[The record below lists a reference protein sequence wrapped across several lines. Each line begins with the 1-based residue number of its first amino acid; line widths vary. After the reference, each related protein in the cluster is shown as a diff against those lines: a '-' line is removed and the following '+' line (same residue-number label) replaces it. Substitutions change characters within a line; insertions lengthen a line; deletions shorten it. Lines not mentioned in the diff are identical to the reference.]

1 MKKELRGRWIKDYDI
16 NYIADL
22 SWIKETDDYIA
33 DERIV
38 FVNEEY
44 GCDISGISAKEE
56 IIELIRKSILGM
68 YNDAITP
75 SVMLLYSFLIWY
87 KNTVNRIER
96 LGKIV
101 EREKLL
107 DFELVLNS
115 YVISNLDLL
124 LSQKYDR
131 DNVDE
136 CINHSKYKMISMM
149 KARIIASDE
158 PDLLDKLKQNIYA
171 AIHSCCYLHFIDDD
185 FKVDNYYLLRWEY
198 YPVDKVFRDV
208 INTFDSEIYRTA
220 YYELKGKEFF
230 YFDKIKKSEVDFSS
244 IKSLNIV
251 KDGKSRQVYIANKAI
266 DQATLIYLSKR
277 LNNEFNISY
286 PNRDKIMELSF
297 NLIDSLPRLDN
308 YTIYKFDFKDF
319 FDSVDIKSVYNQYIE
334 HSNLYSYEKELILK
348 IAKKYKNCVQGLPTS
363 NSLIEIVS
371 RDFDERVKAAF
382 SEEGLVFYKRY
393 VDDCILI
400 FNHRVKRE
408 VLDKVLDKCRES
420 ILGKRVMFSPAKTS
434 YQTKLD
440 GDATF
445 DYLGY
450 SFTRCYWD
458 KAKKEDQ
465 YYFYFEFGIAAQKI
479 EKYKKQLDAI
489 FNTYELDL
497 NERLLLR
504 RIQYYDSRI
513 VFHNYDGSK
522 YVNKSTWDVRGI
534 INSYRML
541 RRYVIFDARNIEK
554 VTAGIMMNPYRIQ
567 KETYKFL
574 QYYVKEKRDSL
585 SVVPQYLQGKGCFN
599 HNLWKGFLN
608 NRSIVFQPNIG
619 WSNDLLSERLI
630 EIGGDPIHKSYYEK
644 TRDYY
649 SLLIKKL

>member
-1 MKKELRGRWIKDYDI
+1 MKRELRGRRIRDYDI
-16 NYIADL
+16 NYIVDL
-22 SWIKETDDYIA
+22 RRIMEPDGNIVDEDIK
-33 DERIV
+33 
-38 FVNEEY
+38 FVNREY
-44 GCDISGISAKEE
+44 GCDISGISDKEV
-56 IIELIRKSILGM
+56 IIEHIRQSILEM

-87 KNTVNRIER
+87 KKTLKRLER
-96 LGKIV
+96 LGKI
-101 EREKLL
+101 EKCEKLL
-107 DFELVLNS
+107 DFKSVLNS
-115 YVISNLDLL
+115 NVISKLGAL

-131 DNVDE
+131 DNADE
-136 CINHSKYKMISMM
+136 YINHSKYKMISMM
-149 KARIIASDE
+149 KARIIASDKS
-158 PDLLDKLKQNIYA
+158 DLLDKLEKNIDA
-171 AIHSCCYLHFIDDD
+171 AIHNCYYLHFIDDE

-208 INTFDSEIYRTA
+208 INTFDSEINRPA
-220 YYELKGKEFF
+220 YEELKGKEFF
-230 YFDKIKKSEVDFSS
+230 YFNKIKKSEVDFSS
-244 IKSLNIV
+244 IKSLNII
-251 KDGKSRQVYIANKAI
+251 KDGKRRQVYIANKAI
-266 DQATLIYLSKR
+266 DQAALIYLAKR
-277 LNNEFNISY
+277 LNNEFKISY

-319 FDSVDIKSVYNQYIE
+319 FDSVDIKSIYNQYLE
-334 HSNLYSYEKELILK
+334 HSNLYSYEKELVLK

-363 NSLIEIVS
+363 NALIEIVS
-371 RDFDERVKAAF
+371 REFDERVKAAF
-382 SEEGLVFYKRY
+382 SEDGLVFYKRY

-408 VLDKVLDKCRES
+408 VLNKAVDKCRRL
-420 ILGKRVMFSPAKTS
+420 IFGGKIKFSSAKTS

-440 GDATF
+440 GDETF

-458 KAKKEDQ
+458 KTKKENDHY
-465 YYFYFEFGIAAQKI
+465 YYFKFGIATQKI

-489 FNTYELDL
+489 FNTYERDKD
-497 NERLLLR
+497 ERLLLR

-513 VFHNYDGSK
+513 VFYNYDGSK
-522 YVNKSTWDVRGI
+522 YVNKSIWDVRGI

-541 RRYVIFDARNIEK
+541 RRYVIFDEHNIKEK
-554 VTAGIMMNPYRIQ
+554 TAGIKNPYRIQ
-567 KETYKFL
+567 KETFSFL
-574 QYYVKEKRDSL
+574 QYYVKKKRDDL

-608 NRSIVFQPNIG
+608 NRSIVFQSNIG
-619 WSNDLLSERLI
+619 WSNALLSERLI
-630 EIGGDPIHKSYYEK
+630 EIGGDLIHKSYYEK

-649 SLLIKKL
+649 SLLIKEL

>member
-1 MKKELRGRWIKDYDI
+1 MKNELRGRSIKDYDI

-22 SWIKETDDYIA
+22 RWIMDSRDNIS
-33 DERIV
+33 DEHII
-38 FVNEEY
+38 FVKEEY
-44 GCDISGISAKEE
+44 GCDISGISDKEAIIE
-56 IIELIRKSILGM
+56 IIRESILEM

-87 KNTVNRIER
+87 KNALKRLER
-96 LGKIV
+96 LGEIEKCG
-101 EREKLL
+101 KLL
-107 DFELVLNS
+107 DFKSVLNS
-115 YVISNLDLL
+115 YIISNLGSL

-131 DNVDE
+131 GNVDE
-136 CINHSKYKMISMM
+136 YINHSKYKMISMM
-149 KARIIASDE
+149 KKRIIASDDS
-158 PDLLDKLKQNIYA
+158 DLLDKLVQNIYG
-171 AIHSCCYLHFIDDD
+171 AIYSCRYLHFIDDD
-185 FKVDNYYLLRWEY
+185 FKVDNYYLLKWEY

-208 INTFDSEIYRTA
+208 INTFDSEINRLA
-220 YYELKGKEFF
+220 YDEFKGKEFF

-244 IKSLNIV
+244 IKSLNIM

-319 FDSVDIKSVYNQYIE
+319 FDSVDIKSIYNQYLE

-363 NSLIEIVS
+363 NALIEIVS

-382 SEEGLVFYKRY
+382 SENGLVFYKRY

-408 VLDKVLDKCRES
+408 VLDKVVDKCRGS
-420 ILGKRVMFSPAKTS
+420 IFGGKIKFSPAKTS

-440 GDATF
+440 GDDTF

-458 KAKKEDQ
+458 KPRKEDQ
-465 YYFYFEFGIAAQKI
+465 HYYYFEFGIATQKI

-489 FNTYELDL
+489 FNTYELNK

-513 VFHNYDGSK
+513 VFYNYDGSK

-534 INSYRML
+534 IDSYRML
-541 RRYVIFDARNIEK
+541 RQYVIFDAHNIK
-554 VTAGIMMNPYRIQ
+554 VGTAGIKNPYRIQ
-567 KETYKFL
+567 KETFKFL

-608 NRSIVFQPNIG
+608 NQSIVFQPNIG

-630 EIGGDPIHKSYYEK
+630 EIGGVPSHKSYYEK

>member
-1 MKKELRGRWIKDYDI
+1 M
-16 NYIADL
+16 
-22 SWIKETDDYIA
+22 
-33 DERIV
+33 
-38 FVNEEY
+38 
-44 GCDISGISAKEE
+44 
-56 IIELIRKSILGM
+56 
-68 YNDAITP
+68 
-75 SVMLLYSFLIWY
+75 
-87 KNTVNRIER
+87 
-96 LGKIV
+96 
-101 EREKLL
+101 
-107 DFELVLNS
+107 
-115 YVISNLDLL
+115 
-124 LSQKYDR
+124 
-131 DNVDE
+131 
-136 CINHSKYKMISMM
+136 
-149 KARIIASDE
+149 
-158 PDLLDKLKQNIYA
+158 
-171 AIHSCCYLHFIDDD
+171 
-185 FKVDNYYLLRWEY
+185 
-198 YPVDKVFRDV
+198 
-208 INTFDSEIYRTA
+208 
-220 YYELKGKEFF
+220 
-230 YFDKIKKSEVDFSS
+230 
-244 IKSLNIV
+244 

-319 FDSVDIKSVYNQYIE
+319 FDSVDIKSIYNQYLE

-348 IAKKYKNCVQGLPTS
+348 IANKYKNCVQGLPTS
-363 NSLIEIVS
+363 NALIEIVS

-382 SEEGLVFYKRY
+382 SENGLVFYKRY

-400 FNHRVKRE
+400 FNQRVKRE
-408 VLDKVLDKCRES
+408 VLDKVVDKCRGS
-420 ILGKRVMFSPAKTS
+420 IFGGKIKFSPAKTS

-440 GDATF
+440 GDDTF

-458 KAKKEDQ
+458 KPRKDDQ
-465 YYFYFEFGIAAQKI
+465 HYYYFEFGIATQKI

-489 FNTYELDL
+489 FNTYELNK

-513 VFHNYDGSK
+513 VFYNYDGSK

-534 INSYRML
+534 IDSYRML
-541 RRYVIFDARNIEK
+541 RQYVIFDAHNIK
-554 VTAGIMMNPYRIQ
+554 VGTAGIKNPYRIQ
-567 KETYKFL
+567 KETFKFL

-608 NRSIVFQPNIG
+608 NQSIVFQPNIG

-630 EIGGDPIHKSYYEK
+630 EIGGVPSHKSYYEK

>member
-22 SWIKETDDYIA
+22 SRIMETDDYIA
-33 DERIV
+33 DEQIV
-38 FVNEEY
+38 SVNEEY
-44 GCDISGISAKEE
+44 GCDISGILDKEA
-56 IIELIRKSILGM
+56 IIELIRKSILKM

-75 SVMLLYSFLIWY
+75 SVMLIYSFLIWY
-87 KNTVNRIER
+87 KNTVNRLER
-96 LGKIV
+96 LGKIE

-107 DFELVLNS
+107 DFESVLNS
-115 YVISNLDLL
+115 YVISNLGSL

-136 CINHSKYKMISMM
+136 YINHSKYKMISMM
-149 KARIIASDE
+149 KARIIASDVS
-158 PDLLDKLKQNIYA
+158 DLLDKLKKNIYA
-171 AIHSCCYLHFIDDD
+171 VIHSCCYLYFIDDD

-244 IKSLNIV
+244 IKPLNIV

-363 NSLIEIVS
+363 NALIEIVS

-382 SEEGLVFYKRY
+382 SEDGLVFYKRY
-393 VDDCILI
+393 V
-400 FNHRVKRE
+400 
-408 VLDKVLDKCRES
+408 
-420 ILGKRVMFSPAKTS
+420 
-434 YQTKLD
+434 
-440 GDATF
+440 
-445 DYLGY
+445 
-450 SFTRCYWD
+450 
-458 KAKKEDQ
+458 
-465 YYFYFEFGIAAQKI
+465 
-479 EKYKKQLDAI
+479 
-489 FNTYELDL
+489 
-497 NERLLLR
+497 
-504 RIQYYDSRI
+504 
-513 VFHNYDGSK
+513 
-522 YVNKSTWDVRGI
+522 
-534 INSYRML
+534 
-541 RRYVIFDARNIEK
+541 
-554 VTAGIMMNPYRIQ
+554 VT
-567 KETYKFL
+567 
-574 QYYVKEKRDSL
+574 
-585 SVVPQYLQGKGCFN
+585 
-599 HNLWKGFLN
+599 
-608 NRSIVFQPNIG
+608 
-619 WSNDLLSERLI
+619 
-630 EIGGDPIHKSYYEK
+630 
-644 TRDYY
+644 
-649 SLLIKKL
+649 